1 VATLTIG
8 RLADGAGVSID
19 TVRFYERKG
28 LLPEPARTAGGYRSY
43 TDDDA
48 WRLRF
53 ILRAKDLGFTL
64 REIAE
69 LLADRLDG
77 TGGADA
83 VQSAAAAKLVAL
95 AAQQAELAAT
105 TERLQRLVELC
116 EDGDEGCASLQLGC
130 GA

>member
-1 VATLTIG
+1 MATLTIG
-8 RLADGAGVSID
+8 RLADEAGVSID

-43 TDDDA
+43 TPDDS

-64 REIAE
+64 REIAD
-69 LLADRLDG
+69 LLDDRA
-77 TGGADA
+77 GAEA
-83 VQSAAAAKLVAL
+83 VQAAAAAKLDAL
-95 AAQQAELAAT
+95 ARQQEELAAVRR
-105 TERLQRLVELC
+105 RLLRLVELC

>member
-1 VATLTIG
+1 MATLTIG
-8 RLADGAGVSID
+8 RLADEAGVSID

-43 TDDDA
+43 TADDS

-53 ILRAKDLGFTL
+53 ILRAKELGFTL
-64 REIAE
+64 REIAD
-69 LLADRLDG
+69 LLDG

-83 VQSAAAAKLVAL
+83 VQAAAAAKLQAL
-95 AAQQAELAAT
+95 AVQQAELVAT
-105 TERLQRLVELC
+105 SQRLQRLVELC

>member
-1 VATLTIG
+1 MATLTIG
-8 RLADGAGVSID
+8 RLADEAGVSID

-43 TDDDA
+43 TPDDS

-64 REIAE
+64 REIAD
-69 LLADRLDG
+69 LLDG

-83 VQSAAAAKLVAL
+83 VQAAAAAKLEAL

-105 TERLQRLVELC
+105 TERLRRLVELC

>member
-8 RLADGAGVSID
+8 RLADEAGVSVD

-43 TDDDA
+43 TADDA

-69 LLADRLDG
+69 LLAGPLDG
-77 TGGADA
+77 AGGADA
-83 VQSAAAAKLVAL
+83 VQAAAAAKLEAL
-95 AAQQAELAAT
+95 AAQQAELAVVRG
-105 TERLQRLVELC
+105 RLLRLVELC
-116 EDGDEGCASLQLGC
+116 EEGDEGCASLQLGC